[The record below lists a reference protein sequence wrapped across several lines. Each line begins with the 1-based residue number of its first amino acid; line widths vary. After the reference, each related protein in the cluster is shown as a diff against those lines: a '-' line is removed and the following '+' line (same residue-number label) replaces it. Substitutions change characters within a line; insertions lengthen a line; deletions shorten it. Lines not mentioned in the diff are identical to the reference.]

1 MASHAMCNME
11 DGSNSDGGNR
21 DGGYRDGGNRDGD
34 SSGGSNSD
42 ADKVVIKY
50 KEGKKQQEF
59 SCLLK
64 APTA

>member
-1 MASHAMCNME
+1 MCNME
-11 DGSNSDGGNR
+11 E
-21 DGGYRDGGNRDGD
+21 GGNRDGD
-34 SSGGSNSD
+34 SSGGGGGGGGSNSD

>member
-1 MASHAMCNME
+1 MCNME
-11 DGSNSDGGNR
+11 DGGNR
-21 DGGYRDGGNRDGD
+21 DGGSRDGD
-34 SSGGSNSD
+34 SRGGGGGGSNSD

>member
-1 MASHAMCNME
+1 MCNME
-11 DGSNSDGGNR
+11 
-21 DGGYRDGGNRDGD
+21 DGGNRDGD
-34 SSGGSNSD
+34 SSGGGGGGGGSNSD